1 VSEDEAAALS
11 PSVIGH
17 GADIVSQG
25 SAPASSSR
33 TAHSPTLS
41 DSLRDSA
48 ADRPLASPPSVA
60 DAASEDEAAALSPSV
75 IGHGADI
82 VSQGS
87 APASSSRTA
96 HSPTLSDSLRD
107 SAADRP
113 LASPPSVADAAS
125 EDEAAALSREAP
137 GAGCNDEKEDMA
149 RATAILAHT
158 TSPYYGRESR
168 RLRRHSRRVRGRDK
182 LHRWKRLGSDA

>member
-60 DAASEDEAAALSPSV
+60 DAASEDEAAL
-75 IGHGADI
+75 
-82 VSQGS
+82 
-87 APASSSRTA
+87 
-96 HSPTLSDSLRD
+96 LCN
-107 SAADRP
+107 RP
-113 LASPPSVADAAS
+113 W
-125 EDEAAALSREAP
+125 
-137 GAGCNDEKEDMA
+137 
-149 RATAILAHT
+149 
-158 TSPYYGRESR
+158 
-168 RLRRHSRRVRGRDK
+168 RRHRVAGLGSCRLITHGSLAVAVR
-182 LHRWKRLGSDA
+182 LAARLGG